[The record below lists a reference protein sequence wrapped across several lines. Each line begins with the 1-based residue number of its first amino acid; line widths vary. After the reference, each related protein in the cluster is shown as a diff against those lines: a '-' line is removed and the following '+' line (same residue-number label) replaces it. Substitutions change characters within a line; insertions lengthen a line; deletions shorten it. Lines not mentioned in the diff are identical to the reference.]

1 MASLVQKLSSCLA
14 LLLVCCV
21 VLILVLRQRMEPWQ
35 RVLRKQIKSVH
46 VEPHQAEYNSQSTG
60 KSYTLKEA
68 TVKRGSTKILPRH
81 ISVVQKPSLPK
92 YKLREQ
98 KRLADSQWDNPD
110 DFWNMTYEDRS
121 KVNY

>member
-14 LLLVCCV
+14 LVLVCCI
-21 VLILVLRQRMEPWQ
+21 VLSLVLRQRMEPWQ

-60 KSYTLKEA
+60 KSYSLKEA
-68 TVKRGSTKILPRH
+68 TVKRGGTKILPRQ

-98 KRLADSQWDNPD
+98 KLADSLWDDPD
-110 DFWNMTYEDRS
+110 DFWNLTYEDRS